1 MPRELDGKDASGAGY
16 VPHTQESVVGSDAA
30 TGNGQAEPETG
41 PIGSRLHERLEHPL
55 GIPGRQA
62 PTVILNIDQ
71 HAIGG

>member
-1 MPRELDGKDASGAGY
+1 MPRQLDGKDASGAGY

-41 PIGSRLHERLEHPL
+41 PIGSACTNGWNILSV
-55 GIPGRQA
+55 PGRQA